1 MTSSPAP
8 RLPVPSRS
16 RNTSPT
22 ARAKARKRALDAL
35 YEADIRGTDAVDTV
49 AQRLAQSDPPV
60 PEYAVDLVEGV
71 AAHRRDI
78 DAMIARHADGWTI
91 DRMPP
96 VDRNVLRIGA
106 YELLYRDDV
115 PDAVAISEAV
125 ELSARLSTD
134 DSPSF
139 VNGLLARLLAV
150 EGPGR
155 AGRASTAPELT
166 TTEPTA

>member
-1 MTSSPAP
+1 MPPA
-8 RLPVPSRS
+8 RRGRS
-16 RNTSPT
+16 AAPT
-22 ARAKARKRALDAL
+22 ARSKARKRALDAL
-35 YEADIRGTDAVDTV
+35 YEADIRGTDAVSTI

-71 AAHRRDI
+71 SAHRHDI
-78 DAMIARHADGWTI
+78 DALLARHSEGWTL

-96 VDRNVLRIGA
+96 VDRNLLRIGA

-125 ELSARLSTD
+125 EASARLSTD

-139 VNGLLARLLAV
+139 INGLLGRLLDV
-150 EGPGR
+150 EGPNR
-155 AGRASTAPELT
+155 KRSTADEPEPQPDLS
-166 TTEPTA
+166 

>member
-1 MTSSPAP
+1 LASKQRAHPG
-8 RLPVPSRS
+8 PSG
-16 RNTSPT
+16 
-22 ARAKARKRALDAL
+22 RAKARKRALDAL
-35 YEADIRGTDAVDTV
+35 YEADIRGTDPVSTI

-71 AAHRRDI
+71 CKHRRDI
-78 DAMIARHADGWTI
+78 DMLLARYAEGWTL

-139 VNGLLARLLAV
+139 INGLLARLLTV
-150 EGPGR
+150 EGPR
-155 AGRASTAPELT
+155 RNELAGNAEPSASVADE
-166 TTEPTA
+166 AR